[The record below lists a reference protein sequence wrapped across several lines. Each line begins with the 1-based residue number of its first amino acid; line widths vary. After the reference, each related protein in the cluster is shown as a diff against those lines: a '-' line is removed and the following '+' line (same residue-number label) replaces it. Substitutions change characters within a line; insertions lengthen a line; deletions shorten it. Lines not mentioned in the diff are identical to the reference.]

1 MPLRSSAATPF
12 PNSIMA
18 SLPTFTSYASAVAAA
33 TATPYSIGT
42 ADALYVTATCSSGLT
57 LTLPTGGTVAVG
69 NAVIGTIIP
78 IPSTQAAFS
87 AGGVVAMKVQ

>member
-1 MPLRSSAATPF
+1 
-12 PNSIMA
+12 MA
-18 SLPTFTSYASAVAAA
+18 SQPTFTSYAQAVAA
-33 TATPYSIGT
+33 TTDTNYSIGQ

-57 LTLPTGGTVAVG
+57 LTLPSGSTVAVG

-78 IPSTQAAFS
+78 IPSTKAVFS